1 MHVALHRKR
10 RGGKQSPLC
19 VSLEA
24 SLIRHRHDIGD
35 HAAAGNKAAPGRAG
49 RADADGD
56 FGIGLR
62 EDHAGDFHIT
72 VSGLVRHRGKAGA
85 ACRRRNALI
94 HEGRLRGGHGRR
106 LRAICGAAG
115 KKACRKAK
123 RGRQSDPF
131 FHRLFS
137 LVLCHWPA
145 RVPGP
150 PGSRR
155 SRRASAR
162 PIPQS
167 SSSPSIAR
175 PQSPVSDK
183 CGAGHR
189 SETAIFTQPL
199 PPPGTGESHWKATI
213 GLLLALPESKTGMRD
228 MGEPVN

>member
-19 VSLEA
+19 LFLEA

-62 EDHAGDFHIT
+62 EDHAVDFHIT

-94 HEGRLRGGHGRR
+94 HEGRLRGGHGGR

-131 FHRLFS
+131 FHRLFP

-155 SRRASAR
+155 SRRAPAPVRSLNRR
-162 PIPQS
+162 PAPRSPDPKVQSPTRAVPDIDPKPQS
-167 SSSPSIAR
+167 SPSPCRRRAQAR
-175 PQSPVSDK
+175 AIGKLQSAFSQPSRK
-183 CGAGHR
+183 ARLACG
-189 SETAIFTQPL
+189 T
-199 PPPGTGESHWKATI
+199 W
-213 GLLLALPESKTGMRD
+213 
-228 MGEPVN
+228 VNQ